1 MKREKLDTIIKFSK
15 THLETI
21 QIALEVYQRIRIGQI
36 GKALN
41 LALDGFSLKK
51 ESEIDKLVLPLTHPK
66 LTQSVHDRVSYGIDH
81 GSLRDNSIAYM
92 IEQTITQYLAVKN
105 SNGEWSCSKQF
116 DDVYNV
122 TKTPLPKIVNFKKYI
137 DYPIDDQYT
146 STLNSF
152 NLEKNYLGMWEI
164 ADKTL
169 MPCLIVY
176 KLETGKD
183 LIFPDGRKIV
193 KKHGKKPH
201 WAIRIYKP
209 TKEIHQALLANNKN

>member
-36 GKALN
+36 SKALN

-51 ESEIDKLVLPLTHPK
+51 ESEIDKLVLPLTH
-66 LTQSVHDRVSYGIDH
+66 
-81 GSLRDNSIAYM
+81 RDNSIAYM

>member
-51 ESEIDKLVLPLTHPK
+51 ESEIDKLVLPLTH
-66 LTQSVHDRVSYGIDH
+66 
-81 GSLRDNSIAYM
+81 RDNSIAYM

>member
-51 ESEIDKLVLPLTHPK
+51 ESEIDKLVLPLTH
-66 LTQSVHDRVSYGIDH
+66 
-81 GSLRDNSIAYM
+81 RDNSIAYM

-105 SNGEWSCSKQF
+105 SNGEWFCSKQF

>member
-51 ESEIDKLVLPLTHPK
+51 ESEIDKLVLPLTH
-66 LTQSVHDRVSYGIDH
+66 
-81 GSLRDNSIAYM
+81 RDNSIAYM

-201 WAIRIYKP
+201 WAIRIY
-209 TKEIHQALLANNKN
+209 

>member
-51 ESEIDKLVLPLTHPK
+51 ESEIDKLVLPLT
-66 LTQSVHDRVSYGIDH
+66 Y
-81 GSLRDNSIAYM
+81 RDNSIAYM

>member
-36 GKALN
+36 DKALN

-51 ESEIDKLVLPLTHPK
+51 ESEIDKLVLPLTH
-66 LTQSVHDRVSYGIDH
+66 
-81 GSLRDNSIAYM
+81 RDNSIAYM

>member
-51 ESEIDKLVLPLTHPK
+51 ESEIDKLVLPLTH
-66 LTQSVHDRVSYGIDH
+66 
-81 GSLRDNSIAYM
+81 RDNSIAYM

-105 SNGEWSCSKQF
+105 SNGEWFCSKQF

-183 LIFPDGRKIV
+183 LIFPDGHKIV